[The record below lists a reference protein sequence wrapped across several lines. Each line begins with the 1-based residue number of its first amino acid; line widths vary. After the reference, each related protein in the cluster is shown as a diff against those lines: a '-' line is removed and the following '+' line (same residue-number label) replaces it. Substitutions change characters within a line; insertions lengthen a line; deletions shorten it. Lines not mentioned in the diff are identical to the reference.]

1 MKASVVDLRD
11 RMNEVLDA
19 LARGE
24 DVTVLHQG
32 EELARLVPIEKAR
45 EEAPNPVD
53 DPAFGMWADDSEKA
67 DVEGYVRRL
76 RQERFR
82 DL

>member
-11 RMNEVLDA
+11 RMKEILDA

-24 DVTVLHQG
+24 DVTVLYQG
-32 EELARLVPIEKAR
+32 EERARLVPLDKAR
-45 EEAPNPVD
+45 KAGPDPED
-53 DPAFGMWADDSEKA
+53 DPAFGMWGDDSEKA

-76 RQERFR
+76 REERFR